1 MTAHERVLNICKT
14 VPNFEI
20 LYNARVRHYTIK
32 EHTIN
37 VLNQFEKYFANS
49 FSEVEIEVFRLFLLL
64 HDIGKPIA
72 YKKGNR
78 DNQYQETIKL
88 ISAQKQNLKISSDYF
103 NLFKALLS
111 TDVLGKYMQNK
122 VSLSEAY
129 NIITE
134 QNNKSGKNLKSF
146 FYLLSVYYQC
156 DIASYTKDAGGCKY
170 LEYLFSYN
178 DGEKSFNKDLKLLQF
193 SPKYHKKFV
202 SLLNKFIGIQPI
214 TDSEEKE
221 NSNLMTIPPNLKFI
235 HGNIFNSKAQT
246 IVNTINCV
254 GVMGK
259 GIALVYKLRYPVMF
273 DIYKKYCD
281 EKHIG
286 IGKLWLYNKQP
297 NAPWVLNF
305 PTKYHWKYPSKLEYI
320 EKGLIK
326 FIETY
331 KEKKIESIAFPLLGT
346 HNGGLEKDDVKKLMI
361 KYLSKCDI
369 PIEIYDYAPTAPDD
383 LFEKFKEK
391 WRQLS
396 QQEIK
401 TATGIQPQYIRKIN
415 EILDSSEVYSMV
427 TLISY
432 KGIGEKTL
440 QKAFN
445 FAMNYKQEK
454 LF

>member
-1 MTAHERVLNICKT
+1 MTTHERVLNICKT
-14 VPNFEI
+14 IPDFEK
-20 LYNARVRHYTIK
+20 LYNSRVRHYTIK
-32 EHTIN
+32 QHTIN
-37 VLNQFEKYFANS
+37 VLNQFEKYFASS
-49 FSEVEIEVFRLFLLL
+49 FSEVEIEAFRLFLLL

-72 YKKGNR
+72 YKNGNR
-78 DNQYQETIKL
+78 DTQYQETIKL
-88 ISAQKQNLKISSDYF
+88 ISSQKQNLEISDDYF
-103 NLFKALLS
+103 DLFIALLS

-122 VSLSEAY
+122 ISLSEAY

-134 QNNKSGKNLKSF
+134 QNNKSGKDLESY

-156 DIASYTKDAGGCKY
+156 DIASYTKDAGGLKY

-193 SPKYHKKFV
+193 SSKYHKKYI
-202 SLLNKFIGIQPI
+202 SLLNKVHKKQIVR
-214 TDSEEKE
+214 DSLADEIF
-221 NSNLMTIPPNLKFI
+221 NSVSVPSNIKFI

-259 GIALVYKLRYPVMF
+259 GIALVYKLRYPLMF
-273 DIYKKYCD
+273 DIYKRYCD
-281 EKHIG
+281 EKYIG
-286 IGKLWLYNKQP
+286 IGKLWLYNQQP

-305 PTKYHWKYPSKLEYI
+305 PTKFHWKYPSKLEYI
-320 EKGLIK
+320 EKGLVK

-346 HNGGLEKDDVKKLMI
+346 HNGGLEKDGVKKLMI
-361 KYLSKCDI
+361 RYLSKCDI
-369 PIEIYDYAPTAPDD
+369 PIEIYDYDPTAPDD
-383 LFEKFKEK
+383 LFETFKEK
-391 WRQLS
+391 WMNLS

-415 EILDSSEVYSMV
+415 EVLNNSEVYSMV
-427 TLISY
+427 TLVSY